1 MIRPLDMQV
10 NFNAVPEV
18 ARQTTSHDASIQY
31 KQVAA
36 LGQARVENLARP
48 ESVVEVAG
56 RSASQFRTIQND
68 ENRVFAS
75 RRPRGSRDEKA
86 DEPLRLYEPV
96 GYSRKVGRRSDLPSG
111 SMFDAVA

>member
-56 RSASQFRTIQND
+56 RSTAQFRTIQND
-68 ENRVFAS
+68 ETRTFTTRRS
-75 RRPRGSRDEKA
+75 RSVREEKNE
-86 DEPLRLYEPV
+86 EPLRLYEPV
-96 GYSRKVGRRSDLPSG
+96 GYSRRVGRRSDLPSG
-111 SMFDAVA
+111 TMFDAVA